1 MRRISI
7 IVIALL
13 IGAYVLSD
21 RVDWISQ
28 DTSQTDSTV
37 SDPLRHAYENKLS
50 KYWVTGHG
58 KVKLLLKDDLKGS
71 RHQRFIIGLPS
82 GQTILI
88 AHNIDLAPRIQ
99 TLQKGDRVEFSG
111 MYEWNDKG
119 GVVHWTHHDPDAK
132 RAGGWLKH
140 KGREYR

>member
-1 MRRISI
+1 MRQITI

-13 IGAYVLSD
+13 IGAYVLHDKVGWNSHEPN
-21 RVDWISQ
+21 
-28 DTSQTDSTV
+28 QTKSAV

-50 KYWVTGHG
+50 KQWVTGFG
-58 KVKLLLKDDLKGS
+58 KVKTLLKDDLKGS
-71 RHQRFIIGLPS
+71 RHQRFILGLPS

-111 MYEWNDKG
+111 MYEWNKKG
-119 GVVHWTHHDPDAK
+119 GIVHWTHHDPDAK
-132 RAGGWLKH
+132 RVGGWLKH
-140 KGREYR
+140 NGRTYR